1 MKEKEK
7 NILKII
13 LYVGFLF
20 ILIIVSKLVSNQST
34 NNENNTNKIYNNK
47 LKEFSNY
54 ESQVHLVLDGDAVTL
69 KYEKIRNAEMGSRIY
84 HNDTKNYLRYN
95 NCYYEVNGTEFTKLD
110 EFSRLIYDDTFIDI
124 NNIIKI
130 LDLKEINSSNEYDLK
145 DILNIYN
152 EVNSTSYFDI
162 NNKKITLDYKE
173 DGAVI
178 SIILDLTNL
187 YNLVNKKE
195 ESSVIYNLS
204 FKEISDRDISFIE
217 DKIN

>member
-20 ILIIVSKLVSNQST
+20 ILIIVSKLVSNQSA

-84 HNDTKNYLRYN
+84 HDETKNYLKYN
-95 NCYYEVNGTEFTKLD
+95 NNYY
-110 EFSRLIYDDTFIDI
+110 
-124 NNIIKI
+124 
-130 LDLKEINSSNEYDLK
+130 
-145 DILNIYN
+145 
-152 EVNSTSYFDI
+152 
-162 NNKKITLDYKE
+162 
-173 DGAVI
+173 
-178 SIILDLTNL
+178 
-187 YNLVNKKE
+187 
-195 ESSVIYNLS
+195 
-204 FKEISDRDISFIE
+204 
-217 DKIN
+217 

>member
-1 MKEKEK
+1 
-7 NILKII
+7 
-13 LYVGFLF
+13 
-20 ILIIVSKLVSNQST
+20 
-34 NNENNTNKIYNNK
+34 
-47 LKEFSNY
+47 
-54 ESQVHLVLDGDAVTL
+54 
-69 KYEKIRNAEMGSRIY
+69 MGSRIY

-95 NCYYEVNGTEFTKLD
+95 NCYYEVNGTEFIKLD
-110 EFSRLIYDDTFIDI
+110 EFNKLIYDDTFIDI

-173 DGAVI
+173 DDGVI
-178 SIILDLTNL
+178 SVILDLTNL
-187 YNLVNKKE
+187 YNLVNNKE

-217 DKIN
+217 GKIN

>member
-1 MKEKEK
+1 MS
-7 NILKII
+7 
-13 LYVGFLF
+13 V
-20 ILIIVSKLVSNQST
+20 
-34 NNENNTNKIYNNK
+34 NE
-47 LKEFSNY
+47 
-54 ESQVHLVLDGDAVTL
+54 
-69 KYEKIRNAEMGSRIY
+69 
-84 HNDTKNYLRYN
+84 
-95 NCYYEVNGTEFTKLD
+95 D
-110 EFSRLIYDDTFIDI
+110 EFNKLIYDDTFIDI

-173 DGAVI
+173 DDGVI
-178 SIILDLTNL
+178 NIILDLTNL